1 MLLKFSYVKNTEI
14 CASYGT
20 TKDTRHKRHREVRDA
35 PGRESV
41 YRSVLYY
48 KNKKLCTSLGTTRS
62 QETSRSAGCARSRV
76 GNVRSVLYYRV
87 YIAGRE
93 VKLSIQDFHLYI
105 QNMPCEHPFLRQLT
119 RSNSGHTHI
128 APVATFFVY

>member
-1 MLLKFSYVKNTEI
+1 MHQFGYHEV
-14 CASYGT
+14 
-20 TKDTRHKRHREVRDA
+20 TRDIEKCGMRQVESREYTA
-35 PGRESV
+35 
-41 YRSVLYY
+41 
-48 KNKKLCTSLGTTRS
+48 
-62 QETSRSAGCARSRV
+62 
-76 GNVRSVLYYRV
+76 RSVLYYRV

-105 QNMPCEHPFLRQLT
+105 QNMPCEHPFVRQLT